1 MRYAIGVDLGG
12 THIKAALVRDD
23 GHAVKTART
32 DTPAAAG
39 PQAVLDSIAQVI
51 EQVAQG
57 APDGEPLAG
66 IGVGCPGS
74 VSLDRTTVRSPPNLP
89 GWKDVVLP
97 DSLRLRFSEAL
108 RQRLAPDAPILAEN
122 DANVAALGSA
132 FWGTGKPYDSFIM
145 VTLGTG
151 VGGAIIHHNRLFRGA
166 TGAAGEIGH
175 MSIDYEGPYARS
187 GVAGALEAYLGHRFL
202 TRHARYQLLTR
213 PTCLHQTAGTDLE
226 HLDLISLHRAAMAG
240 DGAAIEIFQWAGHK
254 LGVALGGIVNLLDIR
269 TFVIGGGVSQAG
281 DVLLDPIRASIG
293 RFVLPA
299 LRDGITVLR
308 EESGNAVAVQGAA
321 RLVFEHA
328 EDAEGA

>member
-1 MRYAIGVDLGG
+1 MPFAIGVDLGG
-12 THIKAALVRDD
+12 TQTKAALIRDD
-23 GHAVKTART
+23 GRAVKNART
-32 DTPAAAG
+32 ATPADDG
-39 PQAVLDSIAQVI
+39 PEAVLDAIGDVI
-51 EQVAQG
+51 EQVAEG
-57 APDGEPLAG
+57 LPEGEPLAG

-74 VSLDRTTVRSPPNLP
+74 VSLDRRTIRQPPNLP

-97 DSLRLRFSEAL
+97 EALPPRFSDSF
-108 RQRLAPDAPILAEN
+108 RQRLGEAPILAEN

-132 FWGTGKPYDSFIM
+132 FWGTGKPYDSFVM

-151 VGGAIIHHNRLFRGA
+151 VGGAIIHNNRLFRGS
-166 TGAAGEIGH
+166 TGAAGELGH

-202 TRHARYQLLTR
+202 SRHARYQLLTR
-213 PTCLHQTAGTDLE
+213 ETCLHATAGDDLKD
-226 HLDLISLHRAAMAG
+226 LDPIALHRAAMAG
-240 DGAAIEIFQWAGHK
+240 DMAAVEIFQWAGHK

-281 DVLLDPIRASIG
+281 DVLLDPIRQTIG
-293 RFVLPA
+293 RFVTPA

-321 RLVFEHA
+321 RLVFEFGEDHA
-328 EDAEGA
+328 